1 MMFFFHLFLQQK
13 INLTQLYR
21 FASHFQKILILRSE
35 RGGSS
40 LFLEKNFQNR
50 FFLSCLLAIIE
61 YNETIY
67 LNKIQMIA
75 ALFWCFLILIFWCY
89 IIYNQHQKKVIFSKW
104 NYIGLLG
111 FSIYPILADIILL
124 TEDYLNLPYGFRLQY
139 LRIFCIFIAM
149 LHLYIL
155 HK

>member
-1 MMFFFHLFLQQK
+1 MLLIFKRFWLRRWEGGGELPFF
-13 INLTQLYR
+13 R
-21 FASHFQKILILRSE
+21 
-35 RGGSS
+35 
-40 LFLEKNFQNR
+40 EKLPKPI
-50 FFLSCLLAIIE
+50 FLSCLLAIIE

>member
-1 MMFFFHLFLQQK
+1 MLLIFKRFWLRRWEGGGGELSFF
-13 INLTQLYR
+13 R
-21 FASHFQKILILRSE
+21 
-35 RGGSS
+35 
-40 LFLEKNFQNR
+40 EKLPKPI
-50 FFLSCLLAIIE
+50 FLSCLLAIIK

-124 TEDYLNLPYGFRLQY
+124 TEDYLNLPCGFRLQY